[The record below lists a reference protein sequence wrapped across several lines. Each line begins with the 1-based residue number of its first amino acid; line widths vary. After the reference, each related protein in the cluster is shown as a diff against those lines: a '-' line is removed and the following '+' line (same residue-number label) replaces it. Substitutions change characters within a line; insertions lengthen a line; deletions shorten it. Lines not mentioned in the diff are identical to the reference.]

1 MHVDAVRHGGIPVAP
16 LRKEG
21 RPKGKTEGKGAA
33 MNTIGLSQRIE
44 EIELALAG
52 MFESPKAP
60 TVSAYQEGST
70 TYLTLSWVVETGR
83 DTTLDARCIATL
95 KLVDAQIDRYA
106 LLETAKRRI
115 VQDRLK
121 DLVRRHVDASRA
133 KPASS
138 DDCSVELE
146 VDDAVFDVPDEPYS
160 ML

>member
-1 MHVDAVRHGGIPVAP
+1 
-16 LRKEG
+16 
-21 RPKGKTEGKGAA
+21 

-44 EIELALAG
+44 EIELALAR
-52 MFESPKAP
+52 MFESSKAP
-60 TVSAYQEGST
+60 TVSAYKEGPS

-83 DTTLDARCIATL
+83 DTTLDARCVATV

-106 LLETAKRRI
+106 ALETAKRRV

-133 KPASS
+133 RPGSA
-138 DDCSVELE
+138 DNCSVELE
-146 VDDAVFDVPDEPYS
+146 ADDALFDVPDEPYS

>member
-1 MHVDAVRHGGIPVAP
+1 
-16 LRKEG
+16 
-21 RPKGKTEGKGAA
+21 

-60 TVSAYQEGST
+60 TVSAYQEGTT

-83 DTTLDARCIATL
+83 DTTLDARCIATI

-106 LLETAKRRI
+106 ALETSKRRI

-133 KPASS
+133 KAASADS
-138 DDCSVELE
+138 CSIELE
-146 VDDAVFDVPDEPYS
+146 VEDTVFDVPNEPYNA
-160 ML
+160 L